1 MSEKTEIAWC
11 DSTIN
16 FWRGCTKVSP
26 GCANCYAESLTMNH
40 MGGGKYVK
48 GVPRVKFVG
57 AVKSALAMN
66 RRPFVCDDCGEARSA
81 DYQCCPTSQIG
92 HQSTHRRRVFTNSLS
107 DMWDDAVEI
116 PLLAEAIDTIAGCR
130 EVTWIICTKRPE
142 NVLPRLKA
150 VSDYGITNEDWLESW
165 LDGRAPVNI
174 ILLTSVENQGFLWRV
189 DELNKIPCACRGIN
203 FEPLLGEIRAAPLH
217 GISWLIIGGESGPGA
232 RPCHVDWIR
241 SLVAQGKTA
250 GVAIFVKQLGAEV
263 IGQSSDFQSLSA
275 TENRRMFPANSS
287 KVYLRDKK
295 GGDRSEWPVDLPR
308 LRQFPNPP
316 PSTQPKEQK

>member
-1 MSEKTEIAWC
+1 
-11 DSTIN
+11 
-16 FWRGCTKVSP
+16 
-26 GCANCYAESLTMNH
+26 
-40 MGGGKYVK
+40 
-48 GVPRVKFVG
+48 
-57 AVKSALAMN
+57 
-66 RRPFVCDDCGEARSA
+66 
-81 DYQCCPTSQIG
+81 
-92 HQSTHRRRVFTNSLS
+92 
-107 DMWDDAVEI
+107 MWDDAVEI